1 MVPFL
6 SFRMSQSAG
15 GVSESEESIVIS
27 MSGTGGSETVTAAS
41 FTKVSDQGMSTFHQG
56 VTNIKYGEKSD
67 GNQVLMVTAQDTSYN
82 PAGWYSNNDGSNW
95 TKMSLSGGINTLTA
109 LGVRQ
114 DSGNTG
120 PRFVATSGYTT
131 CTTWWHSNDGATWT
145 DQGTPTR
152 ADNPAYGMTR
162 AKTVN
167 YIAESGTWIVTA
179 RKKNC
184 YTSNTGAKAGW
195 TYQSDLVP
203 GSTNAYAKHILGPV
217 INSGANRRIVAHAY
231 STVKYNDADGVGG
244 GTAVSFS
251 GNNWTTS
258 GSWGYGKTDANTWGV
273 LGGSYD
279 ATNARTEWTT
289 GDGATQ
295 TGMSP
300 STAMTDSCHYE
311 MDGMS
316 YDETDNVWYCQA
328 NDPTNSAANL
338 WQSTNYGLD
347 WVKAT
352 MPSDYSVSNIGNS
365 IDHPQI
371 AINPVNHKAVAVAHG
386 HTASN
391 VRIFRTDGPTSSG
404 SSASLNI
411 TGDASAHSGV
421 AQTVTF
427 ANGATAAEAT
437 TQVKLLFTDGTIGGY
452 TVTDIDSTSFTVTS
466 TEVGDETNLSFSTT
480 AGTGGSLASSL
491 TVTDGAG

>member
-1 MVPFL
+1 ML
-6 SFRMSQSAG
+6 QSAG
-15 GVSESEESIVIS
+15 GSSESEESIVIS

-41 FTKVSDQGMSTFHQG
+41 FTNVSNDGMTNFLQS
-56 VTNIKYGEKSD
+56 VTNIKYGMKSD
-67 GNQVLMVTAQDTSYN
+67 GNQVLMVTAQDNSSN
-82 PAGWYSNNDGSNW
+82 PSGWYSNNDGSNW
-95 TKMSLSGGINTLTA
+95 TEMSVSGGINTMTG

-131 CTTWWHSNDGATWT
+131 CSTWWHSNDGATWT
-145 DQGTPTR
+145 DQGAPTR
-152 ADNPAYGMTR
+152 ADDPAFGLTR
-162 AKTVN
+162 ASTIN
-167 YIAESGTWIVTA
+167 YIAESSTWVVTS

-184 YTSNTGAKAGW
+184 YTSNTGARAGW
-195 TYQSDLVP
+195 VVQSDLCS
-203 GSTNAYAKHILGPV
+203 GSTNSYAKHILGPV
-217 INSGANRRIVAHAY
+217 INSGANRRIIAHAF
-231 STVKYNDADGVGG
+231 SNVRYNDANGVGG
-244 GTAVSFS
+244 GTDVSFS
-251 GNNWTTS
+251 GNNWTIS

-273 LGGSYD
+273 LGGKYD
-279 ATNARTEWTT
+279 ATNSRTEWTT

-300 STAMTDSCHYE
+300 STPMTDSCHNY

-316 YDETDNVWYCQA
+316 YDETNNVWYSMA
-328 NDPTNSAANL
+328 NDPTNSVVSI

-347 WVKAT
+347 WVKT
-352 MPSDYSVSNIGNS
+352 TTPSDYNVSNTGNTAAQW
-365 IDHPQI
+365 QI
-371 AINPVNHKAVAVAHG
+371 PINPVNQKAVTASYG

-391 VRIFRTDGPTSSG
+391 VKIFRTDGPTSSG
-404 SSASLNI
+404 SSATLNI

-421 AQTVTF
+421 AQTVDF

-437 TQVKLLFTDGTIGGY
+437 TQVKLLFTDGTISGY

-466 TEVGDETNLSFSTT
+466 TEIGDETNLSFSTS